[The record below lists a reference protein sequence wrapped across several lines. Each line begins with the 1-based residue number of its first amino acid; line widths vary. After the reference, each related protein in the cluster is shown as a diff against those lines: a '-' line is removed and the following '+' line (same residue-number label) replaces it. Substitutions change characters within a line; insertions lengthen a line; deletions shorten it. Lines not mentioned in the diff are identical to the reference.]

1 VNLTPKVARLLGLS
15 GFAVR
20 VAFRDAKSEPRAS
33 VSLGPCL
40 LAVLVASSSGL
51 GAAPAP
57 TGPGGAK
64 SSGNSGVVRFL
75 NGDVLH
81 GELVAIDAQ
90 RQIRW
95 RNADIKEDFEFDART
110 ITRMRPGE
118 RKSSRAKA
126 PFNALL
132 RLANGD
138 ELAGNILS
146 LDKDKLV
153 LETWYAG
160 KLTLPRTSVQSMRF
174 LSEGPSL
181 YEGPTGLEGWT
192 LSAAKDEPGK
202 PPWKYLNGVLY
213 SASAGGIARDFK
225 LPKRASLDVDVAWRE
240 FLQLTITIY
249 TTSLKVYSLNR
260 MGMAGIVAAGGVV
273 PGFDALP
280 PAPQEGPGFYAIQLN
295 QNTAYL
301 MTVKTNGQILNTP
314 MEIIPGL
321 EQKNRARFGV
331 RVDKD
336 KKTIS
341 LLVDGTVF
349 KTWTEPAEFAGQ
361 GTCVR
366 FVQQGQS
373 LMNMSNIKVSDWDG
387 SLVPPPTLSTND
399 NPKNDF
405 VLLKN
410 QDSLAGTLL
419 AVREGKLSITA
430 SFGPLDVPLPRVAQ
444 IIFAPEKLARA
455 APQEGAVRAL
465 FADRGSLT
473 FHVEKCD
480 EKFMTVSSPL
490 FGKAQFDPSAFSL
503 IDFNPDPQN

>member
-1 VNLTPKVARLLGLS
+1 
-15 GFAVR
+15 
-20 VAFRDAKSEPRAS
+20 
-33 VSLGPCL
+33 
-40 LAVLVASSSGL
+40 
-51 GAAPAP
+51 
-57 TGPGGAK
+57 
-64 SSGNSGVVRFL
+64 
-75 NGDVLH
+75 
-81 GELVAIDAQ
+81 
-90 RQIRW
+90 
-95 RNADIKEDFEFDART
+95 
-110 ITRMRPGE
+110 MRPGE

-138 ELAGNILS
+138 ELAGTLLS

-160 KLTLPRTSVQSMRF
+160 RLNLPRASVQSIRF

-181 YEGPTGLEGWT
+181 YEGPTGLDGWT

-202 PPWKYLNGVLY
+202 PPWKYLNGILY
-213 SASAGGIARDFK
+213 SANAGGIARDFS
-225 LPKRASLDVDVAWRE
+225 LPKRSSIDVDVAWRE

-260 MGMAGIVAAGGVV
+260 MGTVNIVGIGGMA
-273 PGFDALP
+273 PGLDAP
-280 PAPQEGPGFYAIQLN
+280 PAAPQEGPGFYAIQLN
-295 QNTAYL
+295 QNTVYL

-314 MEIIPGL
+314 MEVIPGL
-321 EQKNRARFGV
+321 EQKNRAHFGV
-331 RVDKD
+331 RVDKE

-341 LLVDGTVF
+341 LLVDGLVF

-373 LMNMSNIKVSDWDG
+373 LMNMSNIKVSEWDG
-387 SLVPPPTLSTND
+387 SLVPPPTLSTNID
-399 NPKNDF
+399 PKNDF

-410 QDSLAGTLL
+410 QDSLTGTLQS
-419 AVREGKLSITA
+419 VREGKLSMAA
-430 SFGPLDVPLPRVAQ
+430 SFGALDVPMTRVAQ
-444 IIFAPEKLARA
+444 IIFAPESLAKS
-455 APQEGAVRAL
+455 APQEGTVRAL

-473 FHVEKCD
+473 FRVEKCD
-480 EKFMTVSSPL
+480 EKFMTVSNPL